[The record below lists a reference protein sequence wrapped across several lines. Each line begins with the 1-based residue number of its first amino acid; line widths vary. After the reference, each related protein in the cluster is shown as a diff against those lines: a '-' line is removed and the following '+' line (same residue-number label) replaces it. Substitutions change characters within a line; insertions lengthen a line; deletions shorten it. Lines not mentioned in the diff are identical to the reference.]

1 MHDNNA
7 MIRTI
12 LSLVVFA
19 VSVAAVAGITAAAPL
34 EVTFKQAAEVDG
46 DAITIGDIATLSGES
61 PLADSLA
68 GQIVEQ
74 SPDPGRSIALDARTI
89 INRLVRQNAS
99 LLSVLWQG
107 AATVNVSR
115 SFVTVSS
122 EQILTAIDDFLE
134 ANRHRLPQA
143 DIRFIPDSPPLPI
156 NLPTGETSW
165 QVIPSSPAIIGSSRF
180 SLIYNVDGRVR
191 KNFSVLGRVEAIAP
205 VVIATKTLKYDEI
218 ISDDA
223 VSVEPRD
230 LGQIANPT
238 GVTELVVGSVVKR
251 TIPSGAAIDTTAIEQ
266 PPVVRKGELVKIFV
280 THKRMVLTATGIAK
294 SDGRKDEMIRVQN
307 SSSNKLI
314 YCRVNAPGVVE
325 VTL

>member
-1 MHDNNA
+1 

-19 VSVAAVAGITAAAPL
+19 VLAAAAAVAAPL

-74 SPDPGRSIALDARTI
+74 APAPGQSIALDARTI
-89 INRLVRQNAS
+89 INRLVRQNAT

-115 SFVTVSS
+115 SFVTIST
-122 EQILTAIDDFLE
+122 EEILAAIDDYLE

-180 SLIYNVDGRVR
+180 SLICSVDGRVR

-205 VVIATKTLKYDEI
+205 VVIAAKTLKYDEI

-223 VSVEPRD
+223 ITVEPRD
-230 LGQIANPT
+230 LGGIANPT
-238 GVTELVVGSVVKR
+238 GVVELVVGSVVKR

-280 THKRMVLTATGIAK
+280 SHKRMVLTATGIAK